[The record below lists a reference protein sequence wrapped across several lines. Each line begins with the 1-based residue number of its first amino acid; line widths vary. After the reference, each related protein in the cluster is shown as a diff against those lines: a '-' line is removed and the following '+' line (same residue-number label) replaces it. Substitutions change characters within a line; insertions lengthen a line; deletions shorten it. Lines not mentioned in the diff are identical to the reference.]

1 MSSVERL
8 DAKSK
13 TSELA
18 SYSRAVK
25 VGDFIFVS
33 GTLGRNSEGD
43 IPNVGDAG
51 GQTEIILQRI
61 ENALKEMNAGLDDVV
76 ETRIF
81 VADIKN
87 GKALVSC
94 TARHFEKQC
103 QRRLYCRFR
112 GLPILKHWSKF
123 RLLRIPRDHENS
135 LGSTSKFE

>member
-81 VADIKN
+81 VADIKKWEGVGVVH
-87 GKALVSC
+87 GKAFRKAMPATTLLQVSGFAHPEALVEIS
-94 TARHFEKQC
+94 AIA
-103 QRRLYCRFR
+103 Y
-112 GLPILKHWSKF
+112 S
-123 RLLRIPRDHENS
+123 PRS
-135 LGSTSKFE
+135 